1 VTLVGTSPNVI
12 VSSVRESILG
22 EPYQLFDFAP
32 VGLGICVAGFI
43 FLAIAPYFIRID
55 RSPPAGVEQALESA
69 HYVTEMSLP
78 EGSEFAGQSCTEL
91 EKLAGADV
99 KLVSVITNGKRR
111 KCAADIVMAEG
122 DRIVVEG
129 EQEDLEKFA
138 ASAKLTLTGER
149 HREGKESAE
158 EIRVVEGVIGQSSRL
173 AHRTVAQARLHEQYG
188 LSVLAVSRGG
198 ARITT
203 ELRAVRLRAGD
214 VIIFKAVDADMG
226 AAFAELQVLPLTER
240 KVALG
245 TKRFGLAPVVLLGA
259 AILAITMGWA
269 PIHLAF
275 AAAAVG
281 VLLLRVMGVTE
292 AYRAIDGSMLVLLA
306 ALIPLSEA
314 IERTGGAALLAAPL
328 SDLLQPMPSY
338 LAVATLIIVGMAI
351 TPFLNNAATVLIV
364 APMAAAVASRLGVN
378 PDAYLM
384 AVAIGAAC
392 DFLTPIG
399 HQCNTLV
406 MGPGRLSLRRLLAA
420 GASAIGHRGDRR
432 DAAHRPGVGR
442 RAAACAGL
450 ETRDVL
456 DGVSQRSVVL
466 VCHGHVFARL
476 ERVATQ
482 LEDRLVIL
490 GRACLIVEEP
500 VAAAPLQQPLA
511 RGWEVRREMPHRALG
526 VIGLPGSLIQ
536 QSCAVQRGD
545 ERVAVTVIAIGELST
560 GIACKTQRDAKQR
573 HGPVLLWPAQQLST
587 RGAGGLATDQIA
599 LPRDRGSASM
609 LRPAG

>member
-1 VTLVGTSPNVI
+1 MTLEQGLAFGLMGATVAFFIWGKYRYDLVALTALVVGAMIGVVPVEEMFSGFSNDLIWIIASALVLSAAIARSGVVETVLSPVLSRLKTPTLQIPAFAGAVMLLSMATKNIGALAIMMPIAMQVARKSGTPASRLLMPMAFASLLGGLVTLVGTSPNVI

-32 VGLGICVAGFI
+32 VGLGICVAGFV

-78 EGSEFAGQSCTEL
+78 EGSEFAGQSCSEL

-111 KCAADIVMAEG
+111 KCTADIVMAEG

-138 ASAKLTLTGER
+138 AAAKLTLTGER

-226 AAFAELQVLPLTER
+226 TAFAELQVLPLTER

-406 MGPGRLSLRRLLAA
+406 MGPGGYRFGDYWRL
-420 GASAIGHRGDRR
+420 
-432 DAAHRPGVGR
+432 
-442 RAAACAGL
+442 GL
-450 ETRDVL
+450 PL
-456 DGVSQRSVVL
+456 SVIVVIVATPLIVL
-466 VCHGHVFARL
+466 VWGGAPP
-476 ERVATQ
+476 
-482 LEDRLVIL
+482 
-490 GRACLIVEEP
+490 P
-500 VAAAPLQQPLA
+500 V
-511 RGWEVRREMPHRALG
+511 
-526 VIGLPGSLIQ
+526 PG
-536 QSCAVQRGD
+536 
-545 ERVAVTVIAIGELST
+545 
-560 GIACKTQRDAKQR
+560 
-573 HGPVLLWPAQQLST
+573 
-587 RGAGGLATDQIA
+587 
-599 LPRDRGSASM
+599 
-609 LRPAG
+609 